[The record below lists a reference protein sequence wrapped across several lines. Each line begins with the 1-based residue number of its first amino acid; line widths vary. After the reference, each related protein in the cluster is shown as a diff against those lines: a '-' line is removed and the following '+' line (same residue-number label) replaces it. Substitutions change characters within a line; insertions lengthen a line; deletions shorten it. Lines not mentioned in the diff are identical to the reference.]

1 MQNSVNIESLKSL
14 IDPEKITKEV
24 IEVGEEWAGLDAGA
38 SSLEET
44 KKTLLAKLTLEYKE
58 ASRPGGIGEAP
69 AKKMSVAEAELKALT
84 DPRYEAHLEQMVK
97 AREEANRARVKY
109 DLGKMKIELIRSL
122 QATLRSEM
130 NLAR

>member
-1 MQNSVNIESLKSL
+1 MSNTVNLDSLKAL
-14 IDPEKITKEV
+14 IDPEKITREV
-24 IEVGEEWAGLDAGA
+24 IDVGENWAGLDASA

-58 ASRPGGIGEAP
+58 GSRPGPLGEAP
-69 AKKMSVAEAELKALT
+69 KKVSVAEAELKALT
-84 DPRYEAHLEQMVK
+84 DPRYEAHLEQMVR

-130 NLAR
+130 NLTR